1 MICSTCGNEIQKG
14 AKFCP
19 NCGNAVAQEKKC
31 VKCGAILAPEQKFC
45 PQCGTKTDDQVSN
58 DNAKAKAKFKS
69 NDNAKAKFK
78 SNAVTKA
85 LKKIPK
91 NVLSD
96 QEVEDINN
104 IIEMHA
110 LGAGASGVA
119 TGWIPVAGAA
129 VASVGRTAFIWS
141 MYVRICR
148 RLDINLSKKKLKFLG
163 SVVVSDLAYSVGA
176 VLAATAVS
184 LVPGIGSVT
193 SALLNASI
201 SYSMVGVAGVMFV
214 RLISSLRDTGTDMA
228 NMTDEEL
235 KERMKVIMS
244 KQDVKGM
251 MKEAQNEYAKA
262 RKEGKISGKETV
274 DLEEE

>member
-1 MICSTCGNEIQKG
+1 MICSTCGNEIQEG
-14 AKFCP
+14 TKFCP

-58 DNAKAKAKFKS
+58 DSAK
-69 NDNAKAKFK
+69 AKAKFK

-85 LKKIPK
+85 LKKMPK

-96 QEVEDINN
+96 QEAADINN
-104 IIEMHA
+104 IIETHA
-110 LGAGASGVA
+110 LGAATSGAA
-119 TGWIPVAGAA
+119 TGWIPGAGAIIS
-129 VASVGRTAFIWS
+129 SVGYTAFIWS

-148 RLDINLSKKKLKFLG
+148 RLDIKLAKNKLKLLG
-163 SVVVSDLAYSVGA
+163 SVVVTDLTYSAGA

-184 LVPGIGSVT
+184 LIPGIGSVT
-193 SALLNASI
+193 SALLLAGAG
-201 SYSMVGVAGVMFV
+201 YSMVGVAGAMFV
-214 RLISSLRDTGTDMA
+214 KLVSSLRDTGTDMA

-235 KERMKVIMS
+235 KERMKEIMS

-251 MKEAQNEYAKA
+251 MKEAQSEYVKA
-262 RKEGKISGKETV
+262 RKAGTISGKETV